1 MKTQSDLYL
10 SPCEFF
16 QSYSSADPD
25 EKDRKR
31 KEDVMESLR
40 LLYDHSD
47 YGEAYDGMA
56 RHVSDMSGLERMVF
70 EECDLVSGK
79 VAAPH
84 MNLKAYPHWLCPE
97 YIARK
102 TGCDLRD
109 AVDLLDCWVMLDPTR
124 EMVETFISWL
134 KVKGVKKALAYFES
148 LAVALAE
155 VENLDPEEVTEPEE
169 PEYAAPDLYR
179 YHPVGENEEEE
190 EETWMELQPR
200 WYQALIEK
208 VRKCRDLDDLGT
220 IGREVFHKDL
230 TRSQAG
236 VFWTEYNLR
245 KAGLERT
252 IKLGPVAR
260 SIIQR
265 IAKANGNLA
274 SLGPWLY
281 KVQQGRIRV
290 SNPPQKHEW
299 TVIWR
304 TYHER
309 KEAHTH
315 G

>member
-1 MKTQSDLYL
+1 
-10 SPCEFF
+10 
-16 QSYSSADPD
+16 
-25 EKDRKR
+25 
-31 KEDVMESLR
+31 
-40 LLYDHSD
+40 
-47 YGEAYDGMA
+47 
-56 RHVSDMSGLERMVF
+56 
-70 EECDLVSGK
+70 
-79 VAAPH
+79 
-84 MNLKAYPHWLCPE
+84 
-97 YIARK
+97 
-102 TGCDLRD
+102 
-109 AVDLLDCWVMLDPTR
+109 
-124 EMVETFISWL
+124 
-134 KVKGVKKALAYFES
+134 VKKALAYFES

-220 IGREVFHKDL
+220 IGREVFHKDPVKSCKAGVRSSGPFHWVNL